1 MRCRHPG
8 RATVTLNSGRVIAF
22 SLLLWACSAT
32 DSNPSPGTQSDG
44 LSRSDDAASADSS
57 PLVLDVLASDSDVV
71 APDDGANGTDTTST
85 PDVATPEEIQAVD
98 TQEQGDDGC
107 PIWMPVDEPDYGKP
121 PQPASSQALCSLEL
135 PCPEGETCTATF
147 YMLESNPTGTCH
159 RECFHPQSDFASEL
173 GCDTSEYCMLLRRC
187 LSDQPDPDCDV
198 ETGRGLQGIGLC
210 GPKNRTRGGP
220 GGSWDT
226 TACPCE
232 HPYLSEED
240 KAACEA
246 SAN

>member
-1 MRCRHPG
+1 MKGTTNYVVCSVLVAVG
-8 RATVTLNSGRVIAF
+8 
-22 SLLLWACSAT
+22 SLWLISCKGST
-32 DSNPSPGTQSDG
+32 SESPTGN
-44 LSRSDDAASADSS
+44 LDDQ
-57 PLVLDVLASDSDVV
+57 L
-71 APDDGANGTDTTST
+71 ST
-85 PDVATPEEIQAVD
+85 PDVEPSRDTVLAAVD
-98 TQEQGDDGC
+98 ADSTLLDVSTADEVVASVDSSTNADVAPAKDEHTSDTKELGDDGC
-107 PIWMPVDEPDYGKP
+107 PVWVPVDEPDYDKP
-121 PQPASSQALCSLEL
+121 PQPASSEALCSLEL

-173 GCDTSEYCMLLRRC
+173 GCDSSEYCILLRRC

-220 GGSWDT
+220 GGSWDA

-246 SAN
+246 GAQ